1 MAAKGAASKAIITQK
16 ILETFDG
23 AFQYD
28 KEIRVPILEDGEVIQ
43 IKITLTAAKT
53 NVAVGGD
60 TALPGT
66 TPSTEPAPARG
77 QRADITVL
85 DEPTAEE
92 KQAIKDFLNQF

>member
-66 TPSTEPAPARG
+66 TPSAATPAKG
-77 QRADITVL
+77 QRANTTVL